1 MAWLLLPAAAL
12 VAANGA
18 ARPDLP
24 HAWRSA
30 LALACGFGLAA
41 VALLA
46 ARHAQNLNMP
56 WWVVVLAPP
65 MCIVWAYGVSDS
77 KPLAAML
84 FIAGFAVSFMLWVLL
99 GLRALGGTT
108 AVLLLNDALLV
119 VAAPLLIVSLC
130 KHFATPRPAPP
141 PVPEAAS
148 VPEAAAVREAA
159 AAPEREAALQQRLA
173 SDEAQE
179 AADKYTR
186 D

>member
-1 MAWLLLPAAAL
+1 MLLPAAAL
-12 VAANGA
+12 VAASGA

-56 WWVVVLAPP
+56 WWVVLLLPP
-65 MCIVWAYGVSDS
+65 MCIVWAYGVGGS
-77 KPLAAML
+77 KPMAMLL
-84 FIAGFAVSFMLWVLL
+84 FIAGFGVSFMLWVLL

-119 VAAPLLIVSLC
+119 VAAPLLIVGLC
-130 KHFATPRPAPP
+130 KHFATPRPTPP
-141 PVPEAAS
+141 PVPET
-148 VPEAAAVREAA
+148 A
-159 AAPEREAALQQRLA
+159 AAPEREAAMQQRLA

>member
-1 MAWLLLPAAAL
+1 MLLPAASL
-12 VAANGA
+12 VAASGA
-18 ARPDLP
+18 VRADLP

-56 WWVVVLAPP
+56 WWVVLLLPP
-65 MCIVWAYGVSDS
+65 MCIVWAYGASGSRSV
-77 KPLAAML
+77 AAL
-84 FIAGFAVSFMLWVLL
+84 VFIAGFAVSFMLWVLL

-108 AVLLLNDALLV
+108 AVLLLNDALLL
-119 VAAPLLIVSLC
+119 VAVPLLIVGLC
-130 KHFATPRPAPP
+130 KHFATPRPTPP
-141 PVPEAAS
+141 PAPEI
-148 VPEAAAVREAA
+148 A

-173 SDEAQE
+173 SDEAQD